1 MVGRG
6 GAMPLYE
13 YTARDVT
20 GKVLA
25 GAIEAESDATVTQK
39 LREMGFFIT
48 NLHRKTEP
56 VGVGEWFAKF
66 KGIGLKDLAV
76 FSRQFSTMV
85 NAGLSLVRTL
95 AILEDQT
102 TQKQLKEVIAAV
114 RTDIEGGATLSSAL
128 GKHPAAFSNLY
139 VNMVKAGE
147 AGGVL
152 DDVLIRLANFLEKE
166 LTLRQKI
173 KSATTYPV
181 LLATA
186 AIGALL
192 FMTVVIIPQFASF
205 FKELG
210 SNAQLPL
217 PTQIAMGVSTIL
229 RKFWYLII
237 GALGGSLYAVRT
249 YVKTPQGKGH
259 YDLVKLRL
267 PILGAVNKKIIIAR
281 FSRTFGT
288 LVASG
293 VPIMQSLEVVGK
305 AIDNVGVAKAV
316 ESVRTSIREGESIAV
331 PLQASGMFP
340 PMVIQM
346 VKVGEETGA
355 LETMLN
361 KVADFY
367 DAEID
372 NTVASLTSILEPILI
387 VGMGIVIGAMLIS
400 LYLPIFNLALS
411 VK

>member
-1 MVGRG
+1 
-6 GAMPLYE
+6 MPVYE
-13 YTARDVT
+13 YTARDTT

-25 GAIEAESDATVTQK
+25 GAIEAESDTTVTQK

-56 VGVGEWFAKF
+56 VGVEEYIARFR
-66 KGIGLKDLAV
+66 GIGLKDLAI

-95 AILEDQT
+95 SILEEQT
-102 TQKQLKEVIAAV
+102 TQKQLREVIGEI
-114 RTDIEGGATLSSAL
+114 RGDIEGGATLSNAL
-128 GKHPAAFSNLY
+128 SRHPRAFSNLY

-152 DDVLIRLANFLEKE
+152 DEVLIRLANFLEKE
-166 LTLRQKI
+166 LALRQKI

-181 LLATA
+181 LLACA
-186 AIGALL
+186 ALSALL

-210 SNAQLPL
+210 SNAALPL
-217 PTQIAMGVSTIL
+217 PTQIAMGVSELIRHYWYVLVVGIVALLWAL
-229 RKFWYLII
+229 RAY
-237 GALGGSLYAVRT
+237 VRT
-249 YVKTPQGKGH
+249 PGGKAA
-259 YDLVKLRL
+259 YDRVKLRL
-267 PILGAVNKKIIIAR
+267 PILGPVNKKIVIAR

-293 VPIMQSLEVVGK
+293 VPIMQALEVVGK
-305 AIDNVGVAKAV
+305 AIDNVVIATAV
-316 ESVRTSIREGESIAV
+316 EAVRTSIREGESIAI

-340 PMVIQM
+340 PMVVQM
-346 VKVGEETGA
+346 VKVGEETGS
-355 LETMLN
+355 LEIMLT

-367 DAEID
+367 DTEIE

-387 VGMGIVIGAMLIS
+387 VGMGVVIGAMLIS

>member
-1 MVGRG
+1 
-6 GAMPLYE
+6 MPLYE

-48 NLHRKTEP
+48 NLQRKTEP

-66 KGIGLKDLAV
+66 RGIGLKDLAV

-128 GKHPAAFSNLY
+128 AKHPAAFSNLY

-166 LTLRQKI
+166 LQLRQKI
-173 KSATTYPV
+173 KSATTYPI

-186 AIGALL
+186 AISALL

-217 PTQIAMGVSTIL
+217 PTQIAMGVSQLL

-237 GALGGSLYAVRT
+237 ACLGGVLYALRT
-249 YVKTPQGKGH
+249 YVRTPQGKGH

-267 PILGAVNKKIIIAR
+267 PILGPVNKKIIIAR

-305 AIDNVGVAKAV
+305 AIDNVSVAKAV
-316 ESVRTSIREGESIAV
+316 ESVRSSIREGESIAV

-346 VKVGEETGA
+346 VKVGEETGS
-355 LETMLN
+355 LETMLT

-367 DAEID
+367 DAEIE
-372 NTVASLTSILEPILI
+372 NTVASLTSILEPVLI

>member
-1 MVGRG
+1 
-6 GAMPLYE
+6 MPLYE

-114 RTDIEGGATLSSAL
+114 RTDIEGGSTLSTAL

-166 LTLRQKI
+166 LALRQKI

-237 GALGGSLYAVRT
+237 AALGGTLYTVRT

-305 AIDNVGVAKAV
+305 AIDNVQVAKAV

>member
-1 MVGRG
+1 
-6 GAMPLYE
+6 MPLYE

-237 GALGGSLYAVRT
+237 GVLGGTLYAVRT

-305 AIDNVGVAKAV
+305 AIDNVQVARAV
-316 ESVRTSIREGESIAV
+316 ESVRASIREGESIAV

>member
-1 MVGRG
+1 MAV
-6 GAMPLYE
+6 YE
-13 YTARDVT
+13 YTARDAT

-25 GAIEAESDATVTQK
+25 GAIEADTDATVTQK

-48 NLHRKTEP
+48 SLQRKNQA
-56 VGVGEWFAKF
+56 VGVGEYFARF

-76 FSRQFSTMV
+76 FSRQFATMV

-95 AILEDQT
+95 SILEEQT
-102 TQKQLKEVIAAV
+102 TQRQLKAIIGEV
-114 RTDIEGGATLSSAL
+114 RTDIEGGATLSTAL
-128 GKHPAAFSNLY
+128 GKHPRAFSNLY

-152 DDVLIRLANFLEKE
+152 DEVLVRLAAFLEKE
-166 LTLRQKI
+166 LALRQKI
-173 KSATTYPV
+173 KSATTYPI

-186 AIGALL
+186 AIAALL
-192 FMTVVIIPQFASF
+192 FMTVVIIPQFATF

-210 SNAQLPL
+210 SNAALPL
-217 PTQIAMGVSTIL
+217 PTQIAMGVSLLIRRFWWMMIL
-229 RKFWYLII
+229 ATVPIVYMTRMY
-237 GALGGSLYAVRT
+237 VRT
-249 YVKTPQGKGH
+249 PSGRAG
-259 YDLVKLRL
+259 YDRLKLRL
-267 PILGAVNKKIIIAR
+267 PILGPVNKKIVIAR

-293 VPIMQSLEVVGK
+293 VPIMQALEVVGK
-305 AIDNVGVAKAV
+305 AIDNVVVAHAI
-316 ESVRTSIREGESIAV
+316 ESVRTSIREGESIAI
-331 PLQASGMFP
+331 PLAASGMFP
-340 PMVIQM
+340 PMVVQM

-355 LETMLN
+355 LETMLT

-367 DAEID
+367 DTEIEA
-372 NTVASLTSILEPILI
+372 TVASLTSILEPVLI